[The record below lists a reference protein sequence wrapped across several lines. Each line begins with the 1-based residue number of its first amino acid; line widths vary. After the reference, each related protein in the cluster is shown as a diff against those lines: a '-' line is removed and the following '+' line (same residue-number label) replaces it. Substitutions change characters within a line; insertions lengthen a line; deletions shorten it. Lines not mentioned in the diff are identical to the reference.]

1 MTFILQLNRG
11 TYRVLQK
18 ILFIY
23 FSGTAILTFFVL
35 PAVGIYPAVLAL
47 NLNASESAA
56 LTFEPSLWYYHKPH
70 NAFA

>member
-1 MTFILQLNRG
+1 MTFIMQLNRG

-23 FSGTAILTFFVL
+23 FSGRAILTSFIL
-35 PAVGIYPAVLAL
+35 PAVGIYPIVLAL
-47 NLNASESAA
+47 NLNASESVA